1 MNSMNTKPTVD
12 YDKDD
17 ELQEVFVQGVR
28 LALEKKRL
36 KNLPI
41 SRYDRDKKCTYL
53 EYPDGTRKY
62 ENG

>member
-1 MNSMNTKPTVD
+1 MNRISTKPTVD